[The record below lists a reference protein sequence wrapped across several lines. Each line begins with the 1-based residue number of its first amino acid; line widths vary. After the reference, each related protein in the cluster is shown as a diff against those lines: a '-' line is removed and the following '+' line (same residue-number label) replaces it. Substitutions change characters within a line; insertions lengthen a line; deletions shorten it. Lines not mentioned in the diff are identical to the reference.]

1 MGHSLL
7 TLMPSFLLVSLNIDA
22 VLGETTPH
30 QRRKKLDEMTKGEGL
45 GDAYAATLS
54 RVKAQHGSR
63 SKLGMQV
70 LMWVSHSERPLH
82 VDELCHALGVEE
94 GFTELNPRNT
104 PAIETLLACSLGLVT
119 VEKSS
124 STFRLVHYTL
134 QEYLSRNSDLFHKPN
149 AVIAEVCMTYL
160 NFHQVRDIS
169 PTLRS
174 IPPTVPFVEYA
185 SCHWG
190 THASRE
196 TTKSVKMLAS
206 KLLDGYDRHIS
217 SKILLLR
224 GISIGNGPFD
234 REDRPTGFTG
244 LHGAAYFG
252 CVEIMVA
259 LLEMDKWDVRATD
272 HRGSTVIAWAARRG
286 HEEVVRMLLERN
298 DVNPDT
304 ADKYGRTPLSRAAQN
319 GHEEVVR
326 IILERNDANPDTA
339 DEYGRTP
346 LSRAAQNGHEGVVRI
361 LLEQSGVNPD
371 TADDSGQTPLSRAA
385 RNGHEGVVKTLL
397 ERSDVNPDT
406 ASKYGQTPLLWAAQ
420 YGHEG
425 VVRMLL
431 EWGDINP
438 NTVDTLS
445 GQTPLSWAAENGHE
459 GVVRMLLE
467 RSDVDP
473 NIADTQFGQT
483 PLSWAAE
490 NGHEGVVR
498 MLLERSDVDPNPAD
512 TLSGQTP
519 LSRATQNGHE
529 GVVRVLLE
537 RNDINLS

>member
-1 MGHSLL
+1 MGHYLL

-22 VLGETTPH
+22 VLSEVTLH

-70 LMWVSHSERPLH
+70 LMWVSHSERPLR

-94 GFTELNPRNT
+94 GSTELNIRNT

-134 QEYLSRNSDLFHKPN
+134 QEYLSHNSNLFHKPN
-149 AVIAEVCMTYL
+149 AVMAEVCLTYL
-160 NFHQVRDIS
+160 NFHQVRGIS

-174 IPPTVPFVEYA
+174 VPPTVPFVEYA

-196 TTKSVKMLAS
+196 TTESVRRLAS

-217 SKILLLR
+217 SKILLLHR
-224 GISIGNGPFD
+224 MSIGTRPFD

-244 LHGAAYFG
+244 LHGAAYLG

-259 LLEMDKWDVRATD
+259 LLEMGKWDAQATD
-272 HRGSTVIAWAARRG
+272 WRGNTAIAWAARRG
-286 HEEVVRMLLERN
+286 HEEVVRILLKRD

-326 IILERNDANPDTA
+326 MLLERNDINPDTA
-339 DEYGRTP
+339 DRYGQTP
-346 LSRAAQNGHEGVVRI
+346 LSRAAQNGHEGVVKI
-361 LLEQSGVNPD
+361 
-371 TADDSGQTPLSRAA
+371 
-385 RNGHEGVVKTLL
+385 LL

-406 ASKYGQTPLLWAAQ
+406 ADEYGQTPLLWAAEK
-420 YGHEG
+420 GHE
-425 VVRMLL
+425 
-431 EWGDINP
+431 E
-438 NTVDTLS
+438 
-445 GQTPLSWAAENGHE
+445 
-459 GVVRMLLE
+459 
-467 RSDVDP
+467 
-473 NIADTQFGQT
+473 
-483 PLSWAAE
+483 
-490 NGHEGVVR
+490 
-498 MLLERSDVDPNPAD
+498 
-512 TLSGQTP
+512 
-519 LSRATQNGHE
+519 
-529 GVVRVLLE
+529 VVRVLLE
-537 RNDINLS
+537 WNDVNPDTAGKYG